1 MGALRRISKLIDTI
15 NEYLGRF
22 FMLGA
27 LAIMVVI
34 VIEVVSRYFFHSPT
48 IWAYELMIMIEACYV
63 ILIAA
68 FGFLRGAYVCVDVV
82 TSRFSQ
88 NAQNILKSITH
99 LIFLFPFVFMLTP
112 GAWQF
117 FIDSFTSGETLYS
130 MWVVPVWPK
139 KIGLAIGFTLLALQ
153 AISEELKLIVAIY
166 DHYKAK
172 RDLPPAA
179 EEGRQQV

>member
-1 MGALRRISKLIDTI
+1 
-15 NEYLGRF
+15 
-22 FMLGA
+22 
-27 LAIMVVI
+27 
-34 VIEVVSRYFFHSPT
+34 
-48 IWAYELMIMIEACYV
+48 
-63 ILIAA
+63 
-68 FGFLRGAYVCVDVV
+68 
-82 TSRFSQ
+82 
-88 NAQNILKSITH
+88 
-99 LIFLFPFVFMLTP
+99 MLTP

-153 AISEELKLIVAIY
+153 AVSEELKLIVAIY

>member
-1 MGALRRISKLIDTI
+1 MGALRQISKLIDTI

-22 FMLGA
+22 FMLGS
-27 LAIMVVI
+27 LAIMIII

-68 FGFLRGAYVCVDVV
+68 FGFLRGAYVCVDVIS
-82 TSRFSQ
+82 SRFSQ

-117 FIDSFTSGETLYS
+117 FINSFTSGETLYS

>member
-1 MGALRRISKLIDTI
+1 MGVLRMLTKGVDRV

-22 FMLGA
+22 FMLGS

-34 VIEVVSRYFFHSPT
+34 VIEVVSWYFFHSPT
-48 IWAYELMIMIEACYV
+48 IWSHELMIMIQACYV

-88 NAQNILKSITH
+88 VAQDILKAITH
-99 LIFLFPFVFMLTP
+99 LIFLYPFVFMLTP
-112 GAWQF
+112 YAWDF
-117 FIDSFTSGETLYS
+117 FIDSYTSGEMLYS

-139 KIGLAIGFTLLALQ
+139 KIGLAIGFTLLAVQ
-153 AISEELKLIVAIY
+153 AISEEIKLILRIY
-166 DHYKAK
+166 DYFKAK
-172 RDLPPAA
+172 KENPPAA
-179 EEGRQQV
+179 EEGVQQV